1 MFLSVVCVS
10 VGVTIYLFD
19 IGVDLK
25 NYEVFSKIGITV
37 QVMFFSNTSLITLS
51 LAFSEE
57 EFNMTL
63 HYLVVTAAVMGG
75 ASLLLELLYAI
86 WE

>member
-1 MFLSVVCVS
+1 
-10 VGVTIYLFD
+10 
-19 IGVDLK
+19 
-25 NYEVFSKIGITV
+25 
-37 QVMFFSNTSLITLS
+37 MFFSNTSLIILS